1 VEYTAHGPPVALRR
15 SRLGSL
21 LRQVRLDAGLT
32 QVDLARR
39 LGQPQSYVSKCE
51 CGERRLDVF
60 ELEAFCRHCGITLV
74 GFITKLEGEKPE
86 GR

>member
-1 VEYTAHGPPVALRR
+1 MEDTAQGPPVAPRR
-15 SRLGSL
+15 VRLGCL
-21 LRQVRLDAGLT
+21 LRQLRLDAGLT

-60 ELEAFCRHCGITLV
+60 ELEEFCRHCGVTLV
-74 GFITKLEGEKPE
+74 GFVTKLEEANPE
-86 GR
+86 SQ